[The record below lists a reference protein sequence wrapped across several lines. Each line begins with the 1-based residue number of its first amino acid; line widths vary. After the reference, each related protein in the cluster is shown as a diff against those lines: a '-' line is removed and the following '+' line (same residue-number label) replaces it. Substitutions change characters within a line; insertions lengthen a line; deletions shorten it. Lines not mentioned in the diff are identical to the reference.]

1 MRFWSHATGA
11 PVRREDKEAQVKS
24 TLVARGRRVAIAAV
38 ALFAVAGGLAYAAI
52 PDAAGVIQGCYR
64 ISTDDQKGQLRVV
77 ESAASC
83 RSNELPIE
91 WNVAGAPGAPG
102 LAGED
107 GADGTSPTVSQVE
120 PGIGGCLNG
129 GAAITDSAGATAYAC
144 NGLNGQDGTDGESFS
159 GTFASPN
166 GQYSINVTDTGVT
179 IASPDSSI
187 VVSGGSITVETL
199 STDGIVVRSGGV
211 VDVRSGTSL
220 DLRAGTTGRLE
231 STSTMTIKGSVVN
244 IN

>member
-1 MRFWSHATGA
+1 
-11 PVRREDKEAQVKS
+11 VKS
-24 TLVARGRRVAIAAV
+24 TLVARGGRVAIAAV

-64 ISTDDQKGQLRVV
+64 VSTDDQRGQLRVV

-83 RSNELPIE
+83 RSNESPIQ
-91 WNVAGAPGAPG
+91 WNVTGATGAQGP
-102 LAGED
+102 A
-107 GADGTSPTVSQVE
+107 GTSPTVSQVG
-120 PGIGGCLNG
+120 PGTGGCANG
-129 GAAITDSAGATAYAC
+129 GAAITDSAGATAYVC
-144 NGLNGQDGTDGESFS
+144 SGLNGQDGEDGDSFS

-166 GQYSINVTDTGVT
+166 GQYSIDVTDSGVT

-187 VVSGGSITVETL
+187 VVSAGEIRVETL
-199 STDGIVVRSGGV
+199 GSDGIVVRSA
-211 VDVRSGTSL
+211 TSL

-231 STSTMTIKGSVVN
+231 STSTMTIRGSVVN

>member
-1 MRFWSHATGA
+1 M
-11 PVRREDKEAQVKS
+11 KS

-52 PDAAGVIQGCYR
+52 PDASGVIHACYR
-64 ISTDDQKGQLRVV
+64 TSTDDQKGQLRVV

-83 RSNELPIE
+83 RNNESPTQ
-91 WNVAGAPGAPG
+91 WNVTGAPGAQGP
-102 LAGED
+102 AGED
-107 GADGTSPTVSQVE
+107 GADGTSPTVSQVG
-120 PGIGGCLNG
+120 PGTGGCANG
-129 GAAITDSAGATAYAC
+129 GAAITDSAGATAYVC
-144 NGLNGQDGTDGESFS
+144 SGLNGQDGADGESFS

-187 VVSGGSITVETL
+187 VVAGGADHGSKPWAA
-199 STDGIVVRSGGV
+199 DDIVVRSA
-211 VDVRSGTSL
+211 RRF
-220 DLRAGTTGRLE
+220 DLRAGTSLDAQGRLPRAAWRAPA
-231 STSTMTIKGSVVN
+231 TMTIRGSVVN

>member
-1 MRFWSHATGA
+1 MKATLA
-11 PVRREDKEAQVKS
+11 
-24 TLVARGRRVAIAAV
+24 LRGRRVVIAVVAIF
-38 ALFAVAGGLAYAAI
+38 ALAGGIAYAAI

-64 ISTDDQKGQLRVV
+64 TSNDDQKGQLRVV

-83 RSNELPIE
+83 RTNELPIQ
-91 WNVAGAPGAPG
+91 WNVTGAPGARGP
-102 LAGED
+102 AGED
-107 GADGTSPTVSQVE
+107 GSDGASPTVAQVG
-120 PGIGGCLNG
+120 PGTGGCANG
-129 GAAITDSAGATAYAC
+129 GAAITDSAGTTAYVC
-144 NGLNGQDGTDGESFS
+144 NGLNGQDGADGDSFS

-187 VVSGGSITVETL
+187 VVSGGAITVETL
-199 STDGIVVRSGGV
+199 STDGIIVRSGGLF
-211 VDVRSGTSL
+211 DVRAGTSL

-231 STSTMTIKGSVVN
+231 SSSTMTIRGSVVN

>member
-1 MRFWSHATGA
+1 M
-11 PVRREDKEAQVKS
+11 KS

-52 PDAAGVIQGCYR
+52 PDAAGVIHGCYR
-64 ISTDDQKGQLRVV
+64 VSTDDQKGQLRAV

-91 WNVAGAPGAPG
+91 WNVAGGPGARGP
-102 LAGED
+102 AGED
-107 GADGTSPTVSQVE
+107 GADGTSPTVSQVD
-120 PGIGGCLNG
+120 PGTGGCLNG
-129 GAAITDSAGATAYAC
+129 GAAITDSAGATAYVC
-144 NGLNGQDGTDGESFS
+144 NGLNGQDGADGESFS

-187 VVSGGSITVETL
+187 VVSSGAITVETL
-199 STDGIVVRSGGV
+199 SSDAIV
-211 VDVRSGTSL
+211 VRSGTSL
-220 DLRAGTTGRLE
+220 ELRAGTTGRLE
-231 STSTMTIKGSVVN
+231 STSTMTIRGSVVN